1 MGAPEQM
8 HSDRQAGSPDSDPT
22 LFRSMARGGSDE
34 RNLTSVAPVY
44 SRFRSAGRGG
54 PSRRLE
60 GAKNRRSENSECHD
74 WGAAKRVSNCDDRR
88 DERNGSMKVLR
99 KGSNDWTCVPD
110 DPSSPGNDPMCLDP
124 NAMEWLHAY
133 VGKKP
138 PPDKIGFIYMLQGG
152 WDFSNLDP
160 YATKPDGKATITG
173 PHVMIVGPGVKAV
186 PGYDRTGNGVN
197 PAISYVMWKDTA
209 YEHLMIPVR

>member
-1 MGAPEQM
+1 
-8 HSDRQAGSPDSDPT
+8 
-22 LFRSMARGGSDE
+22 
-34 RNLTSVAPVY
+34 
-44 SRFRSAGRGG
+44 
-54 PSRRLE
+54 LE

-152 WDFSNLDP
+152 WDFSNLESLCDQARRQGHYYWSP
-160 YATKPDGKATITG
+160 RHDCWPRSEGGAG
-173 PHVMIVGPGVKAV
+173 
-186 PGYDRTGNGVN
+186 
-197 PAISYVMWKDTA
+197 
-209 YEHLMIPVR
+209 L